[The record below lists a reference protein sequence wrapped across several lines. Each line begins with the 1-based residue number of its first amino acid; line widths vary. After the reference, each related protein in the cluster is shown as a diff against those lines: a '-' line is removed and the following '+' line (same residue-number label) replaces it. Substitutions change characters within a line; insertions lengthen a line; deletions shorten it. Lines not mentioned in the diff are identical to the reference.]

1 MTIAGFLRSVR
12 VLPRSAW
19 PPRSSWLVRRAAAA
33 VLLLAAAASMVPVLA
48 RAAAAPGRPE
58 TAVSVADPIDLNQA
72 SAAELSLLPGV
83 GPSLAAAIVADRESR
98 GPFRRPQD
106 IDRVRGIGP
115 SILARILPHV
125 TVGAPATAYAA
136 H

>member
-1 MTIAGFLRSVR
+1 MPIVDP
-12 VLPRSAW
+12 PRSARAR
-19 PPRSSWLVRRAAAA
+19 PHSSWMVRRAAAV
-33 VLLLAAAASMVPVLA
+33 VLLLAAAASMVPVLS
-48 RAAAAPGRPE
+48 RAAASNRPE
-58 TAVSVADPIDLNQA
+58 TAAPVADPIDVNRA

-106 IDRVRGIGP
+106 LDRVRGIGP
-115 SILARILPHV
+115 AILARILPHV
-125 TVGAPATAYAA
+125 TVGATATAYAA

>member
-1 MTIAGFLRSVR
+1 MPIVDPLRSVR
-12 VLPRSAW
+12 VLL
-19 PPRSSWLVRRAAAA
+19 RSSWLVRRAAALG
-33 VLLLAAAASMVPVLA
+33 LLSAAAFALSPALSRTSASS
-48 RAAAAPGRPE
+48 RPAS
-58 TAVSVADPIDLNQA
+58 AVSMADPIDVNQA

-98 GPFRRPQD
+98 GAFRRPQD
-106 IDRVRGIGP
+106 LDRVRGIGP
-115 SILARILPHV
+115 AILARILPHV

>member
-1 MTIAGFLRSVR
+1 MMTIADCLRSVR
-12 VLPRSAW
+12 LL
-19 PPRSSWLVRRAAAA
+19 PRSSWLVRRAAAA
-33 VLLLAAAASMVPVLA
+33 VLLLAAAVSVVPVLS
-48 RAAAAPGRPE
+48 RAVAPSRPAS
-58 TAVSVADPIDLNQA
+58 AVSVADPIDVNQA

-125 TVGAPATAYAA
+125 TVGAPAAAYAA

>member
-1 MTIAGFLRSVR
+1 MTVADVLRSVR
-12 VLPRSAW
+12 VLPRS
-19 PPRSSWLVRRAAAA
+19 SWMVRRAAAA
-33 VLLLAAAASMVPVLA
+33 VLLLAAAASMVPVLS
-48 RAAAAPGRPE
+48 RAAAPSPPAS
-58 TAVSVADPIDLNQA
+58 AVSVADPIDVNRA

-115 SILARILPHV
+115 AILARILPHV
-125 TVGAPATAYAA
+125 TVGSPATAYAA

>member
-1 MTIAGFLRSVR
+1 MTIADCLRSVR
-12 VLPRSAW
+12 LL
-19 PPRSSWLVRRAAAA
+19 PRSSWLVRRAAAA
-33 VLLLAAAASMVPVLA
+33 VLLLAAAVSVVPVLS
-48 RAAAAPGRPE
+48 RAVAPSRPAS
-58 TAVSVADPIDLNQA
+58 AVSVADPIDVNQA

-125 TVGAPATAYAA
+125 TVGAPAAAYAA

>member
-1 MTIAGFLRSVR
+1 MPIVDP
-12 VLPRSAW
+12 PRSARAR
-19 PPRSSWLVRRAAAA
+19 PHSSWMVRRAAAA
-33 VLLLAAAASMVPVLA
+33 VLLLATAASIVPVLS
-48 RAAAAPGRPE
+48 RAVAPHRPE
-58 TAVSVADPIDLNQA
+58 VAVSVADPIDVNQA

>member
-1 MTIAGFLRSVR
+1 MAIADVLRSVR
-12 VLPRSAW
+12 VLPRS
-19 PPRSSWLVRRAAAA
+19 SWMVRRAAAA
-33 VLLLAAAASMVPVLA
+33 VLLLAAAASMVPVLS
-48 RAAAAPGRPE
+48 RAAAPSLPAS
-58 TAVSVADPIDLNQA
+58 AVSVADPIDVNQA

>member
-1 MTIAGFLRSVR
+1 MTIADCLRSVR
-12 VLPRSAW
+12 LL
-19 PPRSSWLVRRAAAA
+19 PRSSWLVRRAAAA
-33 VLLLAAAASMVPVLA
+33 VLLLAAAVSVVPVLS
-48 RAAAAPGRPE
+48 RAVVPRRPAS
-58 TAVSVADPIDLNQA
+58 AVSVADPIDVNQA

-125 TVGAPATAYAA
+125 TVGAPAAAYAA

>member
-1 MTIAGFLRSVR
+1 MTVADFLRSVR
-12 VLPRSAW
+12 VLPRS
-19 PPRSSWLVRRAAAA
+19 SWMVRRAAAA
-33 VLLLAAAASMVPVLA
+33 VLLLAAAAAMVPVLS
-48 RAAAAPGRPE
+48 RAAAPNRPE
-58 TAVSVADPIDLNQA
+58 SAVSVADPINVNEA

-83 GPSLAAAIVADRESR
+83 GPSLAAAIVADRDSR

-115 SILARILPHV
+115 AILARILPYV